1 MGHDVTQVGSL
12 VRILALDYGL
22 ANTNHDILGVWFTG
36 IFIIRNLRDCQ
47 VDFFR
52 TQCWI
57 GRSISVQCVEHS
69 FGLFNSVRPTVYTEQ
84 MPPVRD
90 LHTEAFLDLFEV
102 AVVFA
107 TQAREALIA
116 FRIEVESD
124 RSCYRLQTAL
134 LARD

>member
-1 MGHDVTQVGSL
+1 
-12 VRILALDYGL
+12 
-22 ANTNHDILGVWFTG
+22 
-36 IFIIRNLRDCQ
+36 
-47 VDFFR
+47 
-52 TQCWI
+52 
-57 GRSISVQCVEHS
+57 VEHS

-124 RSCYRLQTAL
+124 RSCYRLQAAL

>member
-1 MGHDVTQVGSL
+1 
-12 VRILALDYGL
+12 
-22 ANTNHDILGVWFTG
+22 
-36 IFIIRNLRDCQ
+36 
-47 VDFFR
+47 
-52 TQCWI
+52 
-57 GRSISVQCVEHS
+57 
-69 FGLFNSVRPTVYTEQ
+69 

-124 RSCYRLQTAL
+124 RSCYRLQAAL